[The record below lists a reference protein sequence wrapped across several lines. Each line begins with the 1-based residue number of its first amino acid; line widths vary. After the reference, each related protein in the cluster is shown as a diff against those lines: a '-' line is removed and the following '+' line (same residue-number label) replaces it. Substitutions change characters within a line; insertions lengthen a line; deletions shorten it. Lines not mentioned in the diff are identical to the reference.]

1 MRLLFQFDSEFLLRD
16 IIKYMKQDI
25 SNIIQILRS
34 YQVKKAA
41 LFGSY
46 ARGENN
52 EKSDFDILIELP
64 KGMSL
69 FGFADLKMDLEEKLK
84 KEVDLVTYRSIHPML
99 KDQIIKEQKILYETH

>member
-1 MRLLFQFDSEFLLRD
+1 
-16 IIKYMKQDI
+16 MKQDI
-25 SNIIQILRS
+25 DNIIQILQS

-52 EKSDFDILIELP
+52 EKSDYDILIELP

-84 KEVDLVTYRSIHPML
+84 KEVDLVTYRSIHPLL
-99 KDQIIKEQKILYETH
+99 KNQILKEQKILYETH